1 MTTQSFVSRRQIGH
15 LTLGASAFVLM
26 SKQRLSAADKPITF
40 DAPASVTCIGQN
52 VEGEALQQ
60 AIIRAG
66 VEPHYEQALDAKDLG
81 DTKSLFLTISAAPGI
96 DAAAELARAN
106 RLIDQCAKDNIL
118 IIIVQIGG
126 KPPRD
131 AISEQLIKAIVPK
144 SNVIIVIPET
154 DSDGLFN
161 DLAQA
166 SGIPIRSA
174 RSKVFLPELIK
185 AAFGS
190 GT

>member
-1 MTTQSFVSRRQIGH
+1 
-15 LTLGASAFVLM
+15 
-26 SKQRLSAADKPITF
+26 
-40 DAPASVTCIGQN
+40 
-52 VEGEALQQ
+52 
-60 AIIRAG
+60 
-66 VEPHYEQALDAKDLG
+66 LG

-106 RLIDQCAKDNIL
+106 RLMDQCAKDNIL